1 MLFLRLTIKDF
12 LLVNRFMTQTLIAA
26 AGLTMITGTSIAA
39 DALVPATSPVSA
51 PTTAIPLTALI
62 SGIDMQNVDPA
73 IRPQDDFYAFVNGK
87 WLQKTDIPADK
98 SSWGAFYELRE
109 NSLNQ
114 LHAIVDTIS
123 KDSAVKPGTNAQKIA
138 DMYASFMDE
147 KVLDILAATPL
158 SGEFAKIDALQNKN
172 QIAGMIAHLSRIGV
186 TVPYDIGIHQDA
198 RDSTK
203 VIADLGQSGLGLPDR
218 DYYLKNDDAKLTEI
232 RAKYLAHM
240 EKMLTLAGDNE
251 AAKKAADVLTIETG
265 LAALQWTK
273 VQNRDPVKTY
283 NKVELSK
290 LPALAPHN
298 DWNSYLSDAGLKD
311 KVSYVVVSQP
321 SYIQGFDQVLE
332 KTSLDAWKAYFK
344 WHVLSKFSSALSKP
358 YVDENF
364 AFYGSV
370 LRGVPENEPRW
381 KRGIKMVENTVGE
394 GLGELYVT
402 QYFPPENKAR
412 MEKLVSNLIAAYR
425 GSIHTLDWMG
435 PATKQQAEKK
445 LSTLSTKIG
454 YPNKWRD
461 YSTLTIKKD
470 DLVGNL
476 IRANNFEYQRNI
488 NKLGKPVDRDEWGM
502 TPQTVNAYY
511 NPELNEVV
519 FPAAILQ
526 PPFFNAQADDAVNY
540 GGIGAVIGHEI
551 SHGFDDQGSQY
562 DEVGNLRDWWT
573 NDDHEKFAVKTK
585 ALVAQYGA
593 YSPVAGYKVNGELT
607 LGENIADN
615 SGLTIAYKAYQL
627 SLAGKTAPLIDG
639 MTGNQRFY
647 LGWAQVW
654 RSKVRDAQAIVYV
667 KTDPHS
673 PPQFRGNGT
682 LANQP
687 GFYSAFDVKPGDK
700 MYLPPAQ
707 RVIMW

>member
-1 MLFLRLTIKDF
+1 M
-12 LLVNRFMTQTLIAA
+12 NRIMTRTLIAA
-26 AGLTMITGTSIAA
+26 AALTMITGTSNAA
-39 DALVPATSPVSA
+39 DASQSSHYAT
-51 PTTAIPLTALI
+51 TMQTAITPLT
-62 SGIDMQNVDPA
+62 SGIDMQNADTAV
-73 IRPQDDFYAFVNGK
+73 RPQDDFYNYVNGT
-87 WLQKTDIPADK
+87 WLKKTEIPADK
-98 SSWGAFYELRE
+98 SSWGSFYELRE
-109 NSLNQ
+109 NSLNE
-114 LHAIVDTIS
+114 LRTIVDSVS
-123 KDSAVKPGTNAQKIA
+123 KNKAVTPGSNEQKIA
-138 DMYASFMDE
+138 DVYASYMDE
-147 KVLDILAATPL
+147 PTLDTLGITPL
-158 SGEFAKIDALQNKN
+158 NSQVALIDALQDKK

-186 TVPYDIGIHQDA
+186 KVPYDIGIHQDA
-198 RDSTK
+198 KDSTK
-203 VIADLGQSGLGLPDR
+203 VIVDLGQSGLGLPDR
-218 DYYLKNDDAKLTEI
+218 DYYLKDDDLKLKEART
-232 RAKYLAHM
+232 KYLAHI
-240 EKMLTLAGDNE
+240 EKMLTLAGD
-251 AAKKAADVLTIETG
+251 KAAAQNASSILALETA
-265 LAALQWTK
+265 LAKIQWTK

-283 NKVELSK
+283 NKVELNQ
-290 LPALAPHN
+290 LATLAQHN
-298 DWNSYLSDAGLKD
+298 NWNSYLTEAGLKD
-311 KVSYVVVSQP
+311 KISYVVVSQP
-321 SYIQGFDQVLE
+321 SYIEGFDKVLE
-332 KTSLDAWKAYFK
+332 ATSLDAWKAYFK
-344 WHVLSKFSSALSKP
+344 WHVLSRFSSALSKP

-370 LRGVPENEPRW
+370 LRGVPQNEPRW
-381 KRGIKMVENTVGE
+381 KRGVKMVEDTVGE
-394 GLGELYVT
+394 GLGELYVA

-425 GSIHTLDWMG
+425 ESIHTLDWMG

-445 LSTLSTKIG
+445 LNTLMTKIG

-461 YSTLTIKKD
+461 YSTLTIKKN
-470 DLVGNL
+470 DLIGNI
-476 IRANNFEYQRNI
+476 IRANEFEYQRNI

-526 PPFFNAQADDAVNY
+526 PPFFNARADDAVNY

-573 NDDHEKFAVKTK
+573 KDDHEKFAVKTK

-593 YSPVAGYKVNGELT
+593 YSPVPGYKLNGELT

-627 SLAGKTAPLIDG
+627 SLAGKTAPVIGD

-654 RSKVRDAQAIVYV
+654 RGKVRDAQAIVYV

-682 LANQP
+682 LENQP

-700 MYLPPAQ
+700 MYLPPGQ